1 MMAIYR
7 HDVARSAR
15 SSIGSAVLIVSNAA
29 SDSSFVLNTQ
39 EPLTSPFVLF
49 CNCTVLSSV

>member
-39 EPLTSPFVLF
+39 EPLTSPFVIF